1 MKLTEELLLQLETSP
16 WDVIYRAIIGFFAL
30 AVFARVKGESGP
42 EWLLIAWLLCVL
54 AALRVGL
61 SITRR
66 IFPFSDATK
75 RTWAR
80 RRGLTKLYDSYQWQ
94 KLRGI
99 GLGLL
104 LYVVVT
110 RQPSIR
116 WIVTAVACL
125 VVGLIASVRW
135 SRLQRH
141 LA

>member
-1 MKLTEELLLQLETSP
+1 MKLAEKLLLRLEASP
-16 WDVIYRAIIGFFAL
+16 WDLIYRAFIGFLAL
-30 AVFARVKGESGP
+30 AIFARVKGELGS

-61 SITRR
+61 SVTRR
-66 IFPFSDATK
+66 IVPFSDATK

-94 KLRGI
+94 KLRGV

-104 LYVVVT
+104 LYIVVT
-110 RQPSIR
+110 RQLSIK
-116 WIVTAVACL
+116 WIATAAACML
-125 VVGLIASVRW
+125 FGMIASLRW
-135 SRLQRH
+135 SHLQRH